1 MWKRF
6 REWLCNTIG
15 NTPIIVEKEVIITNE
30 VMVPVEVVKEVPKEI
45 VVERLVTD
53 ADPLEVVIAYIQG
66 DVDMKVIKKLN
77 ELTGVAAMRYSG
89 RLDQIQVDAIN
100 KALNAWCRKESTPQE
115 FVNLFRGGR

>member
-1 MWKRF
+1 MWEKF
-6 REWLCNTIG
+6 RKWLCDIIG
-15 NTPIIVEKEVIITNE
+15 NTPIEVI
-30 VMVPVEVVKEVPKEI
+30 KEVPKEI

-53 ADPLEVVIAYIQG
+53 TDPLEVVIAYIQG

-77 ELTGVAAMRYSG
+77 ELTGVAAMRDSG

-100 KALNAWCRKESTPQE
+100 KALNAWGRKESTPQE

>member
-1 MWKRF
+1 MWEKF
-6 REWLCNTIG
+6 RKWLCDIIG
-15 NTPIIVEKEVIITNE
+15 NTPIIVEKEVVVTNE
-30 VMVPVEVVKEVPKEI
+30 VMIPIEVIKEVRKEI

-77 ELTGVAAMRYSG
+77 ELTGVAAMRDSG
-89 RLDQIQVDAIN
+89 RLDQIQIDTIN
-100 KALNAWCRKESTPQE
+100 KALNAWRRKEPTPQE

>member
-1 MWKRF
+1 MWEKF
-6 REWLCNTIG
+6 RKWLCDIIG
-15 NTPIIVEKEVIITNE
+15 NTPIIVEKEVVVTNE
-30 VMVPVEVVKEVPKEI
+30 VMVPIEVIKEVPKEI
-45 VVERLVTD
+45 VVERLVID

-77 ELTGVAAMRYSG
+77 ELTGVAAMRDSG

-100 KALNAWCRKESTPQE
+100 KALNAWGRKESTPQE

>member
-1 MWKRF
+1 MWEKF
-6 REWLCNTIG
+6 RKWLCDIIG
-15 NTPIIVEKEVIITNE
+15 NTPIIVEKEVVVTNE
-30 VMVPVEVVKEVPKEI
+30 VMIPIEVIKEVRKEI

-77 ELTGVAAMRYSG
+77 ELTGVAAMRDSG
-89 RLDQIQVDAIN
+89 RLDQIQIDTIN
-100 KALNAWCRKESTPQE
+100 KALNAWRRKESTPQE